1 MKTNT
6 SKLTGGKRGWSAALS
21 AAYYGNGRDMHSPC
35 IRYSHERGF
44 FVESSYIPAEANVV
58 MESRVRYHP
67 SGKKFHRHSDY
78 GKIRSVI
85 LSNTVITS

>member
-44 FVESSYIPAEANVV
+44 FVESLYTPTDPDVIWSEPCGHHANT
-58 MESRVRYHP
+58 
-67 SGKKFHRHSDY
+67 GQKFHKYSDY
-78 GKIRSVI
+78 GRVRREI
-85 LSNTVITS
+85 LGEQS